1 MRIAFFVQHLLCGG
15 VEKTLLTLTRRLAND
30 GHHVMIYVIRRSGG
44 FISSVPNG
52 VTLAEIQLPN
62 DIRRFLPVGGTKMT
76 VRDDLSHHH
85 YWMAIHH
92 LIAHKFGKSGF
103 AELNVDFDRI
113 ANLSEEYDIAVNYH
127 LHSPFLVRYLSEKVT
142 AKRKYSWIHND
153 FSTTGYDIAALRQ
166 YLTCCSG
173 FFGVSQQ
180 IVSEFSQILPE
191 FADRTQ
197 VAHNLIPADDIL
209 RQAEEFV
216 PTEFESNNDRL
227 NILTV
232 GRIEE
237 QKGYDIAIEVCRK
250 LAADN
255 LIFKWFVL
263 GDGSLRQRYESLVKK
278 LNLQE
283 HFIFLGTRLNPY
295 PYFKHCDLY
304 VQTSR
309 HEGYVTTVTE
319 AKLFARPIVCTD
331 VSGAREQLTDGV
343 SGEIAKI
350 DADDIYNRV
359 SSIIKDKYLRDKY
372 SAALSECGCSNDEDW
387 LAVFNDKAAANEW
400 NK

>member
-15 VEKTLLTLTRRLAND
+15 VEKTLLTLTQRLAND
-30 GHHVMIYVIRRSGG
+30 GHQVMIYVIRRSGG
-44 FISSVPNG
+44 FISSVPKG
-52 VTLAEIQLPN
+52 VTLAEIPLPN
-62 DIRRFLPVGGTKMT
+62 DIRRFLPVGGTKMA

-85 YWMAIHH
+85 YWMAIRH

-103 AELNVDFDRI
+103 AELNVDFSRI
-113 ANLSEEYDIAVNYH
+113 PNLSEEYDIAVNYH

-166 YLTCCSG
+166 YLSCCDG
-173 FFGVSQQ
+173 FFGVAER
-180 IVSEFSQILPE
+180 IVDEFRQRLPE
-191 FADRTQ
+191 FAAITH

-216 PTEFESNNDRL
+216 PTEFEPNSDRL

-237 QKGYDIAIEVCRK
+237 QKGYDIAIEVCRRMMEEH
-250 LAADN
+250 LN
-255 LIFKWFVL
+255 FRWFVI

-278 LNLQE
+278 LNLKGY
-283 HFIFLGTRLNPY
+283 FVFLGTRLNPY

-343 SGEIAKI
+343 NGEIAKI

-359 SSIIKDKYLRDKY
+359 SSIIKDKSLRDKY
-372 SAALSECGCSNDEDW
+372 SAALSECGCIDNEEW
-387 LAVFNDKAAANEW
+387 LAIFNDKAAASE
-400 NK
+400 